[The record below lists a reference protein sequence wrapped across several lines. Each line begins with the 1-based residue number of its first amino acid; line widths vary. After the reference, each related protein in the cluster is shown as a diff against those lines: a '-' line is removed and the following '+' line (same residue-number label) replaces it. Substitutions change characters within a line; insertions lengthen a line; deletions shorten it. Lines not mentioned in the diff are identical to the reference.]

1 MKVYELIQALA
12 KVPAG
17 VDVVLVSG
25 DKQFTPYELDYQSDT
40 SWVNVFMVKEKT

>member
-17 VDVVLVSG
+17 ADVALVNG
-25 DKQFTPYELDYQSDT
+25 DKQFVPYEVDYQSDT
-40 SWVNVFMVKEKT
+40 SWVNVFIVKERA